1 MTDQSPEDIPRL
13 SELAQS
19 ALLLAIVSPLLGGLS
34 ALVALPV
41 GIAGLVEVRRSDGR
55 LRGAG
60 HAIAA
65 IVISVVAI
73 VVTVGGALYLIDNPV
88 AWQCIDCQP
97 ME

>member
-1 MTDQSPEDIPRL
+1 MDQPKPQNTPPVSD
-13 SELAQS
+13 LAQS
-19 ALLLAIVSPLLGGLS
+19 ALLLAIVSPLLAGLS

-41 GIAGLVEVRRSDGR
+41 AVAGLVEIGRSGGR
-55 LRGAG
+55 LRGTG

-65 IVISVVAI
+65 IIISMVVL

-88 AWQCIDCQP
+88 AWQCIDCGP